1 MTEYIIAGVKAD
13 DEKVFM
19 KRVGEMLEQKGLL
32 EYLTDGVPVMI
43 RITDPDELL
52 KSILSSNQSYTKSA
66 VEALSAKINSDFCVE
81 INFRYVYETFWFK
94 TMEDK
99 DLWEKDSWNF
109 NNKSGKEKSKD
120 MTDEFPIEGKRYSTS
135 VCTMPFDTEGIEV
148 AFV

>member
-1 MTEYIIAGVKAD
+1 MV
-13 DEKVFM
+13 
-19 KRVGEMLEQKGLL
+19 
-32 EYLTDGVPVMI
+32 

-66 VEALSAKINSDFCVE
+66 VEVLSAKINSDFRVE

-99 DLWEKDSWNF
+99 DLWEKDSWSF

-120 MTDEFPIEGKRYSTS
+120 MTDEFTIEGKRYSTS
-135 VCTMPFDTEGIEV
+135 VCIMPFDTEGIEV